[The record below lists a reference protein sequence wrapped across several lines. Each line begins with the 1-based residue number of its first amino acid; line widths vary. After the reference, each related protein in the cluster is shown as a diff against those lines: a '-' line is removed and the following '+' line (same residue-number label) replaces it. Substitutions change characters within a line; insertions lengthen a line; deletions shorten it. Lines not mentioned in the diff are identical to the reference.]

1 MVVNDLLL
9 KTYEVL
15 KDRVDLLQEFVKEI
29 EGMRKLPKIDIDKLM
44 EIAKKLRDLEVE
56 LLLGNIGLEL
66 TEHLLGVRIQNA
78 VQPVVNNAPDLR

>member
-78 VQPVVNNAPDLR
+78 VQPVINNAPDLG

>member
-1 MVVNDLLL
+1 LLS

-15 KDRVDLLQEFVKEI
+15 KDRVDLLLEFVKEI

-56 LLLGNIGLEL
+56 LLLGKIGLEL
-66 TEHLLGVRIQNA
+66 TEHLLGVRIQNSI
-78 VQPVVNNAPDLR
+78 QPVVNNAPGLA